1 MWIHAWLLVLPLVLA
16 LGRRLSPRAERIA
29 LVLVWLAL
37 ALLIG
42 LRRGIGIDWDNYL
55 IMFVRAG
62 AYPVPEAMTLSEPGY
77 MLVSAIAARLGFA
90 LPVVNLVCAAIF
102 AAGLMM
108 FVRIQK
114 SPALALLIA
123 IPVLV
128 VLVGVATRQS
138 VAIGLLMAA
147 LALHASGRRRLPSWL
162 LVATLPFHWTAI
174 LLLPFIPAMLIRRI
188 PLWLIVGAGGGG
200 RRRPGDRPGDRAEPG
215 GALRLSAAKQRRGA
229 ARKPDPARLASSCS
243 RFGAGSTSPSRSAAS
258 RPALPRWACSR

>member
-1 MWIHAWLLVLPLVLA
+1 M
-16 LGRRLSPRAERIA
+16 
-29 LVLVWLAL
+29 LVWLAL

-55 IMFVRAG
+55 ILFVRAG

-128 VLVGVATRQS
+128 VLVGVAPRQS

-147 LALHASGRRRLPSWL
+147 LRSMRPVPGAFPRGCSSLTL
-162 LVATLPFHWTAI
+162 LFHWTAI
-174 LLLPFIPAMLIRRI
+174 LLLPFMAIMSLDRIRLRWIILAGASAGLALAAALWSIPALAQRIALLPQSSGALYRGIPTALALIALFTLWHRLDLDEREERI
-188 PLWLIVGAGGGG
+188 AAYLAALGLFALLITPAFAMA
-200 RRRPGDRPGDRAEPG
+200 GDRFGSP
-215 GALRLSAAKQRRGA
+215 
-229 ARKPDPARLASSCS
+229 
-243 RFGAGSTSPSRSAAS
+243 RFPCR
-258 RPALPRWACSR
+258 